1 MTTFWIVTGVVL
13 TVLLVGAW
21 LYDRGWGG
29 VDPQKMPSAAKRA
42 GAEADAWRTQHGTT
56 HGDPF

>member
-13 TVLLVGAW
+13 AVLLVGAW
-21 LYDRGWGG
+21 LYDRKWG
-29 VDPQKMPSAAKRA
+29 VNRENLPSDASRA
-42 GAEADAWRTQHGTT
+42 GAEADAWRAQQGTT

>member
-1 MTTFWIVTGVVL
+1 MTTFWIVTGVVV

-21 LYDRGWGG
+21 LYDRKWS
-29 VDPQKMPSAAKRA
+29 VNHKNLPSEAHRA

-56 HGDPF
+56 FGDTF